1 MDRQKFNQQ
10 LAEAARGLAA
20 QRVTSDTL
28 QRAVEMA
35 TDLIESCDLAGVCTV
50 ERDGVTTRAAT
61 SPDVVLLDEMQYD
74 LGDGPCLAE
83 LRTTDVCVID
93 DLTRDAPWP
102 RWAARTADLTGVRSY
117 MGFRLYVDHT
127 NLGALNLYS
136 RTPYAFTED
145 DRLDGLV
152 IAAHAAVGLSAAAT
166 RDQMHTALRSR
177 QQIGEAT
184 GILRERY
191 QLTSAQAFE
200 VLKRISSQQNI
211 KLFAVAQ
218 HVLDN
223 DELPSTE

>member
-1 MDRQKFNQQ
+1 MDPQKFNQQ
-10 LAEAARGLAA
+10 LAEAARDLAA

-35 TDLIESCDLAGVCTV
+35 TDLIEACDLAGVCTV
-50 ERDGVTTRAAT
+50 ERNGVATRAAT

-93 DLTRDAPWP
+93 DLTEEAPWP
-102 RWAARTADLTGVRSY
+102 RWAARTVDLTGVRSY

-127 NLGALNLYS
+127 HLGALNLYS

-152 IAAHAAVGLSAAAT
+152 IAAHAAVGLNAAAT
-166 RDQMHTALRSR
+166 RDQMHTALRTR
-177 QQIGEAT
+177 QHIGEAT
-184 GILRERY
+184 GMLRERY
-191 QLTSAQAFE
+191 GLTSDQAFE
-200 VLKRISSQQNI
+200 VLKRVSSQQNL

-218 HVLDN
+218 HVIDTG
-223 DELPSTE
+223 ELPPAG